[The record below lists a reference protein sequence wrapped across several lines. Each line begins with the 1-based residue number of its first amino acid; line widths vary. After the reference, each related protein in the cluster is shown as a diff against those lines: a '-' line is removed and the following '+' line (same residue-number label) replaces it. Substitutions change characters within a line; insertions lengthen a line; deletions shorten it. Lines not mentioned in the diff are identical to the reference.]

1 MLALL
6 TNYVLDIS
14 FGIIW
19 WTTKKTGSVI
29 YSGVEYLFWNEED
42 KECELNTEN
51 NVILMSD
58 FKQMLESKNK
68 EIDELNGQI
77 KYLEG

>member
-19 WTTKKTGSVI
+19 WTTKKTGSAL
-29 YSGVEYLFWNEED
+29 YYGAEYLFWNEES
-42 KECELNTEN
+42 KECDLKKESDY
-51 NVILMSD
+51 ILMTD
-58 FKQMLESKNK
+58 FNHMLESKNK
-68 EIDELNGQI
+68 EIVNLTKKI
-77 KYLEG
+77 KVLEG